1 MKVIAT
7 LKNVRISPRKVRLV
21 VDSVRGMGVAAA
33 EIQLSQT
40 IKRSAP
46 EIEKLLKSA
55 IANAENNFGL
65 DRDNLFVEEIRV
77 GEGPRLKRW
86 LPRAHG
92 RATQILKRTSQVV
105 IALNE
110 RVEGKNRKSKEQ
122 LEKER
127 KAREAAK
134 EKMIKEFEKL
144 QQKQEE
150 ESVQPAEKEKKVAT
164 TKKGAVTR
172 KKTAAVEANKAGEN
186 GFLKKVFNRKSV

>member
-1 MKVIAT
+1 MKVTAT
-7 LKNVRISPRKVRLV
+7 LKNLRISPRKVRLV
-21 VDSVRGMGVAAA
+21 ADSVRGMDAKVA
-33 EIQLSQT
+33 EIQLAAT

-46 EIEKLLKSA
+46 DVEKLLKSA

-65 DRDNLFVEEIRV
+65 DKDNLFVEEIQV

-92 RATQILKRTSQVV
+92 RATQILKRTSQISLV
-105 IALNE
+105 LNE
-110 RVEGKNRKSKEQ
+110 RVEGKNRKTKEQ

-134 EKMIKEFEKL
+134 EKMLKEFEKM
-144 QQKQEE
+144 QQQEE
-150 ESVQPAEKEKKVAT
+150 EKSESVEKESKATKSVAPQKK
-164 TKKGAVTR
+164 
-172 KKTAAVEANKAGEN
+172 AASKVEANKAGEN